1 VLNPK
6 IVESDFNSFFNFIP
20 YMHLIKAGRNLKAQ
34 WTFEWKK
41 KVDRYMLREVQN
53 FDASNVP

>member
-1 VLNPK
+1 MSNPK
-6 IVESDFNSFFNFIP
+6 IVESDFNSFFNYIQ
-20 YMHLIKAGRNLKAQ
+20 YMHFIKASRNLKAQ

-41 KVDRYMLREVQN
+41 KVDRFMLREIQK